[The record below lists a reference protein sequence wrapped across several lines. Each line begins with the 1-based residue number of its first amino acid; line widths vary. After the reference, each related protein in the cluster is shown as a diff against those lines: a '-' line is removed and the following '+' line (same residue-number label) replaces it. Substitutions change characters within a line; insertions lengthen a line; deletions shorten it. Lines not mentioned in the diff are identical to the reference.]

1 MRRASVGRR
10 SRREEPDHQ
19 GSAVVT
25 NSRDARNEEARRRA
39 QEKFA
44 KVQQREAE
52 TLKEKQQVF
61 AAIAAKT
68 ARLRALRLAKERSDK
83 EAAERA
89 AAARGGSR
97 AGRAAKKA

>member
-1 MRRASVGRR
+1 MS
-10 SRREEPDHQ
+10 
-19 GSAVVT
+19 
-25 NSRDARNEEARRRA
+25 SRDARSEEARRKA

-68 ARLRALRLAKERSDK
+68 ARLRALRLAKERTDK

-89 AAARGGSR
+89 AAGRTGPSAR
-97 AGRAAKKA
+97 RAAKKA